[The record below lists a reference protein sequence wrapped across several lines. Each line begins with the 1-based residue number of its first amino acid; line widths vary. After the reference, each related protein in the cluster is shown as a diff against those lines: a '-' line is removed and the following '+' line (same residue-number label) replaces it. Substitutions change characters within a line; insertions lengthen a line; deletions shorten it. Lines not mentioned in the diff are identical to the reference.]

1 MAIVLESL
9 YNKLYEIRVY
19 LIKIGPSRR
28 TGPILQVKSNEANT
42 IYETYTSSL
51 ENIDKDIKA
60 GIIKSDCVPA
70 IQKVCEKIV
79 SLYYEILELCNLD
92 LKNPSLEENQSE
104 SNTAMSTFDLKTALN
119 LLPNMTNEESVTKQ
133 LIDNIEYYDSILTQA
148 GCKQN
153 LINFVLKSRLSQAA
167 KLKLST
173 QYTSVT
179 ELITDMRSELL
190 PQKAAPAIQSKLQ
203 NLRQNELSV
212 SDFGKELTELFVDL
226 TISQANGNKD
236 CYKILKP
243 LNEKYAI
250 KRFADGLRNRRL
262 STIISARNYSSLKD
276 AIQAAQEE
284 EVSTASTSGE
294 IFGMYRRNYYNPN
307 NNRNSRSSYRGS
319 RGNNRFSSYRPRGH
333 RGQYRGWN
341 YQPAWRGQRAPS
353 RPHRGTFVNSNKRYH
368 GTRGPHNMNIMT
380 ESDTPTQ
387 DTPQENSSNRFFRD

>member
-1 MAIVLESL
+1 MAITLESL
-9 YNKLYEIRVY
+9 YNQLKDIRVY

-28 TGPILQVKSNEANT
+28 TGPILETKSSEANK
-42 IYETYTSSL
+42 IYETYQSSL
-51 ENIDKDIKA
+51 EKIDQEIKA
-60 GIIKSDCVPA
+60 GNIKADCVPV
-70 IQKVCEKIV
+70 IENVCERIV
-79 SLYYEILELCNLD
+79 NLYYEILELCNLD
-92 LKNPSLEENQSE
+92 VKNISLENNESE
-104 SNTAMSTFDLKTALN
+104 SNATMSTFDLKTALS

-148 GCKQN
+148 NCKQS

-167 KLKLST
+167 KLKLKT
-173 QYTSVT
+173 EYASVT

-203 NLRQNELSV
+203 NLKQNELSV
-212 SDFGKELTELFVDL
+212 SDFGKQLTELFVDL
-226 TISQANGNKD
+226 TISQASGNKD

-284 EVSTASTSGE
+284 EVSTTSTSGE
-294 IFGMYRRNYYNPN
+294 IFGMYRRNYFNPN
-307 NNRNSRSSYRGS
+307 STRSRSGFRGS

-333 RGQYRGWN
+333 GGQYRGSN
-341 YQPAWRGQRAPS
+341 QPSTGFQRPPRRPNRGSKLIIILKNGADGFPFGVLAIIQQ
-353 RPHRGTFVNSNKRYH
+353 FIQKQN
-368 GTRGPHNMNIMT
+368 
-380 ESDTPTQ
+380 
-387 DTPQENSSNRFFRD
+387 